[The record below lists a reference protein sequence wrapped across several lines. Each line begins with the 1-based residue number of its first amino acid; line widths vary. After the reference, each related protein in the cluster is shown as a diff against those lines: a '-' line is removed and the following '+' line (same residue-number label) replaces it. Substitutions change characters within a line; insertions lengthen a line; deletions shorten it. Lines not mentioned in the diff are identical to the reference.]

1 MTNCEEPSLFRKLEI
16 DKLEHD
22 YNIQTSKNKSNTD
35 CTLNVDT
42 WDNTMKVKSD
52 ETDNN
57 TYDQITLDKNLQT
70 TKIEGNKTKVN
81 NLIYNRIDDKIDI
94 INKQR
99 EHMSFKVIDENI
111 KENDQSHQN
120 VDNTTGQGVNISL
133 F

>member
-1 MTNCEEPSLFRKLEI
+1 
-16 DKLEHD
+16 
-22 YNIQTSKNKSNTD
+22 
-35 CTLNVDT
+35 
-42 WDNTMKVKSD
+42 MKVKSD